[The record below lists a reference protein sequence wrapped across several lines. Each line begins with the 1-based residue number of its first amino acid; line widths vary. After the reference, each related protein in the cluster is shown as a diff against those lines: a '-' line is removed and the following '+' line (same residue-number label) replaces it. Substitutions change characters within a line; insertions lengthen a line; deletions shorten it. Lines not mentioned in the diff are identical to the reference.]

1 MENFQIRDQVDKD
14 SSQQV
19 RISQEPAVIFGFL
32 NRKHSRGKELIEIQ
46 NCRNDVKCSDCMSKE
61 NMQEWHMLSF
71 DDYMQLRN
79 SRHCSEQI
87 F

>member
-1 MENFQIRDQVDKD
+1 MNYEVWCWRYCVDD
-14 SSQQV
+14 ETIFV
-19 RISQEPAVIFGFL
+19 VGLEPAVIFGFL

-46 NCRNDVKCSDCMSKE
+46 NRRNDVKCSDCMSKE

-71 DDYMQLRN
+71 DDYMQLKN